1 MGKKL
6 GLDKAYSNLLTTVNK
21 NSPTNLNRVFKTI
34 GVYPNLSG
42 KGLSTNTPLSNRP
55 TIKTKDS
62 GVLKKVTQSIFKRSP
77 IGRIIDA
84 GVKIGAG
91 VGAGYSYAKEKFKP
105 DNKMGGGM
113 AKKYSVGGGADTGK
127 RGEAKSKATIQN
139 MRLERAFPLTAILAY
154 KSGLTKKTSLPIKGK
169 HNKMGGGMAENRG
182 MGLQDESMKPGK
194 IMKAK
199 YGKEAKIKKV
209 MKEFKK
215 GELHIGKSK
224 KKVKNKKQAIAIAL
238 SEARKGKA

>member
-21 NSPTNLNRVFKTI
+21 NSPTNL
-34 GVYPNLSG
+34 SG

-55 TIKTKDS
+55 TINTKNT
-62 GVLKKVTQSIFKRSP
+62 GVVKKVVKSVFNRSP
-77 IGRIIDA
+77 IGRAIDSV
-84 GVKIGAG
+84 VKIGAG
-91 VGAGYSYAKEKFKP
+91 VGAGYSYAKQKFKP

-113 AKKYSVGGGADTGK
+113 MYGYET
-127 RGEAKSKATIQN
+127 
-139 MRLERAFPLTAILAY
+139 
-154 KSGLTKKTSLPIKGK
+154 
-169 HNKMGGGMAENRG
+169 GGMSSKQKAIAAKAPPPNVLDGKDFAVLRAEKAKNRG